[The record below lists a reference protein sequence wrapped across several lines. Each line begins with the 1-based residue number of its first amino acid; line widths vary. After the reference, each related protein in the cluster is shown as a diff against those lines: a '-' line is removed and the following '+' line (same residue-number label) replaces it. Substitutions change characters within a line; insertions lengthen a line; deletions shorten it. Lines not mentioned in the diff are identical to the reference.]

1 MERRRSKR
9 LHNGMKQS
17 QHSVKKRVREQRRV
31 GPSFSLSRCRNPVWL
46 DAMILRYENF
56 RKGWKL
62 KPWAMSCEL
71 QAVN

>member
-9 LHNGMKQS
+9 LHDGMKQP
-17 QHSVKKRVREQRRV
+17 QHSVKKRVREQRGA

-56 RKGWKL
+56 RKGWEL
-62 KPWAMSCEL
+62 KPWAMSREL